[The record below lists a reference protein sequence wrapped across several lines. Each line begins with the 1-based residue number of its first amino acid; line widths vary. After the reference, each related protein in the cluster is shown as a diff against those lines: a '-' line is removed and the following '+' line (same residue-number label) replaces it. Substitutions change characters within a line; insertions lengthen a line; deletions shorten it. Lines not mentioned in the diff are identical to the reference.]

1 MSTDAEVDE
10 ASLSSRS
17 RAPEEHTIFRL
28 AQLVI
33 LLGEVAPAGGRAI
46 DLERLGYYDF
56 FAANPFVVVGAKD
69 SRERARLHR
78 AAFDER
84 QLAYASSGSRFANR
98 RKRLQHDFALLVTY
112 GLAERR
118 ADGYGQTTRGAE
130 FVAGL
135 TALYVDQYR
144 ESVSVV
150 HARLTSLSDTAL
162 SRQAREWL
170 RSPSLVLDMYGA
182 AEQTDAENAEPED
195 PGHATASIPAHG
207 GPR

>member
-1 MSTDAEVDE
+1 MSMGGDLDEVWQTTQ
-10 ASLSSRS
+10 S
-17 RAPEEHTIFRL
+17 RAPEEHTVFRL
-28 AQLVI
+28 AQLAI
-33 LLGEVAPAGGRAI
+33 LLGEIAPAGDRAV

-56 FAANPFVVVGAKD
+56 LAANPFVVVEAKD

-98 RKRLQHDFALLVTY
+98 RKRLQHDFALLVAY

-118 ADGYGQTTRGAE
+118 ADGYGQTPRGVE
-130 FVAGL
+130 FVASL

-150 HARLTSLSDTAL
+150 HTHLKSLSDTAL
-162 SRQAREWL
+162 SRQVREWL
-170 RSPSLVLDMYGA
+170 RSPSLVLDLYGSG
-182 AEQTDAENAEPED
+182 EQTDVESVEPEALD
-195 PGHATASIPAHG
+195 E
-207 GPR
+207 R